1 MADMTTSMAYFTLD
15 DGEEE
20 VLQPVNRWLRDE
32 LDDHPP
38 GNQVAAKNLRI
49 NLPNFSINYGK
60 NFSRDFVGDSVTLIK
75 STGVVSGQQSSHM
88 DFQMGLVSKDSL
100 MVQPEYLSVAGN
112 LRRWHFRFGLAWLME
127 DSCESEVQH
136 LWSKSSGSIPDR
148 LGELGTRLDS
158 WFSRINRERQMT
170 VRDLRKKLADLADMF
185 PTNERVED
193 PLGMARLAM
202 EYFQNLFSSRSPTV

>member
-1 MADMTTSMAYFTLD
+1 MTTSMAYFTLD

-100 MVQPEYLSVAGN
+100 MVQPECNKRVRIHDPTIEVSNQNDSTIAPLSSLPAG
-112 LRRWHFRFGLAWLME
+112 LQEQVR
-127 DSCESEVQH
+127 CE
-136 LWSKSSGSIPDR
+136 K
-148 LGELGTRLDS
+148 
-158 WFSRINRERQMT
+158 
-170 VRDLRKKLADLADMF
+170 
-185 PTNERVED
+185 
-193 PLGMARLAM
+193 
-202 EYFQNLFSSRSPTV
+202 